1 MPEQAKAAEAT
12 APARPPRLALAVD
25 VTDNERR
32 LIGRWLRG
40 GGLAARTPAEPDGS
54 PPAEP
59 GSSPQAEP
67 DGSPRAEP
75 GSSPQAKP
83 DGSPR
88 AEPAARALAEPG
100 TTAPPD
106 LLVATDPGF
115 AARLRRHSEAGSD
128 ALVIPVR
135 VVWLPR
141 ERDGDRRTRWSD
153 LVLLANPRRPGPRR
167 QQHIA
172 RREPDRCQIVAGE
185 PALLSELRTRY
196 QAETG
201 KSQDPEAFARYVRR
215 AAVVT
220 LERAERRLIGDR
232 YKVPRLVAEQITDG
246 AAFRAQLS
254 ALALRLGI
262 PELEARAR
270 AEAALQEL
278 VAVQSRTA
286 IDLWS
291 GVMRPL
297 HAGTWTVQAD
307 EASLD
312 ELRELNKR
320 HALIFL
326 PSHRSYAD
334 SLVLAGLLAR
344 HNFPGNHVVGGNNLN
359 FWPVGPLARRAG
371 VVFIRRSFGHDEIY
385 KSVVQE
391 YFGYLLDKRFN
402 LEWYFEG
409 GRSRTGKLRSPRY
422 GLLHY
427 VAAALQSGR
436 ADDVYLVPV
445 SITYDQ
451 LSEVSQMAA
460 EQSGAV
466 KKKEGLTWLARYAQS
481 QRQDA
486 GAAYVRFGAAF
497 PMRERLA
504 DPDAGEQEQR
514 AALQKIAFEVAVRIN
529 RAAPVT
535 ANALV
540 TLTLLGVRDQA
551 LTLAQVRHVLEPI
564 LHYIDIR
571 QIPATDITVLRDPA
585 GVSAVL
591 SELNRAGVVS
601 TYAGGEEPVY
611 AIEPGQHMVA
621 AFYRNNAIHW
631 FVNRAIVEL
640 AMLHAAEAGTAEP
653 GTAEPGT
660 AEPGTA
666 NAGLA
671 DAGLADAGTAGKS
684 APETGSSEPVTPA
697 PGLPV
702 PLAEGRAE
710 ARRLRDQL
718 KFEFFFPDQETF
730 EAELTHEMRLI
741 SPDWDQHIGTAQE
754 VRELLTRS
762 GFMMAHRVL
771 RSFLDAQLVVA
782 ERLAARDAS
791 MPVESDSL
799 LDECEAVGKQ
809 MLLQGRLHGPE
820 SLSRELFGSALKLA
834 ENHHLLEPGG
844 EELARREQSA
854 SYVRDLVARVRTA
867 ESLDAKLRAEVTGV
881 AR

>member
-1 MPEQAKAAEAT
+1 LPEQAKAAEAPEVGR
-12 APARPPRLALAVD
+12 PARLALAVD

-32 LIGRWLRG
+32 LIGQWLRSRELDG
-40 GGLAARTPAEPDGS
+40 SVPAE
-54 PPAEP
+54 
-59 GSSPQAEP
+59 
-67 DGSPRAEP
+67 
-75 GSSPQAKP
+75 
-83 DGSPR
+83 
-88 AEPAARALAEPG
+88 
-100 TTAPPD
+100 
-106 LLVATDPGF
+106 LLVAADSTF
-115 AARLRRHSEAGSD
+115 AARLQRHGDAGAD

-167 QQHIA
+167 QKHIA
-172 RREPDRCQIVAGE
+172 SREPDRCQIVAGE
-185 PALLSELRTRY
+185 PALLSALRTRQ

-201 KSQDPEAFARYVRR
+201 ASADPEAFARYVRR
-215 AAVVT
+215 AAVVA

-246 AAFRAQLS
+246 AAFRAELS
-254 ALALRLGI
+254 ALALRLGM
-262 PELEARAR
+262 PEPEVRAR
-270 AEAALQEL
+270 AAATLAEL

-291 GVMRPL
+291 GIMRPL
-297 HAGTWTVQAD
+297 HAGTWTVEAD
-307 EASLD
+307 KTGLGQLQEM
-312 ELRELNKR
+312 NKR

-334 SLVLAGLLAR
+334 SLVLAGVLAG
-344 HNFPGNHVVGGNNLN
+344 HDFPGNHIVGGSNLN

-385 KSVVQE
+385 KAVVQE
-391 YFGYLLDKRFN
+391 YFGYLLSKRFN

-409 GRSRTGKLRSPRY
+409 GRSRTGKLRAPRY

-445 SITYDQ
+445 SITYDR
-451 LSEVSQMAA
+451 LAEVSQMAA
-460 EQSGAV
+460 EQAGAA
-466 KKKEGLTWLARYAQS
+466 KKKEGLTWLARYARS
-481 QRQDA
+481 QRHSA
-486 GAAYVRFGAAF
+486 GAAQVRFGTAF
-497 PMRERLA
+497 LMRERLA
-504 DPDAGEQEQR
+504 GADASEQEQR
-514 AALQKIAFEVAVRIN
+514 HALQKIAFEVAVGIN

-551 LTLAQVRHVLEPI
+551 LTLEQVRQVLEPI
-564 LHYIDIR
+564 LGYIDVR
-571 QIPATDITVLRDPA
+571 QIPATGITVLRDAA

-591 SELNRAGVVS
+591 SELHRSGVVS

-611 AIEPGQHMVA
+611 AIEPGQHLVA

-631 FVNRAIVEL
+631 FVSRAIVEL
-640 AMLHAAEAGTAEP
+640 AMLHAAETGAGT
-653 GTAEPGT
+653 
-660 AEPGTA
+660 
-666 NAGLA
+666 
-671 DAGLADAGTAGKS
+671 
-684 APETGSSEPVTPA
+684 
-697 PGLPV
+697 
-702 PLAEGRAE
+702 PLEEGRAE

-718 KFEFFFPDQETF
+718 KFEFFFPDRDMF
-730 EAELTHEMRLI
+730 EAELTQEMCLI
-741 SPDWDQHIGTAQE
+741 APDWDQHAGSAEQ
-754 VRELLTRS
+754 VRELLTQS
-762 GFMMAHRVL
+762 GFLMAHRVL

-791 MPVESDSL
+791 NSVEPDGL
-799 LDECEAVGKQ
+799 LDECEAVGRQ

-820 SLSRELFGSALKLA
+820 SLSRELFSTALKLA
-834 ENHHLLEPGG
+834 ENHDLLQPGS
-844 EELARREQSA
+844 EDLTARREQSA

-867 ESLDAKLRAEVTGV
+867 ESLDSSLRVEVTGV